1 MEVKFVTEI
10 VKVSK
15 FYFLAEI
22 EYDFLVFLYVYNKV
36 MNALK
41 QEITDRV
48 G

>member
-1 MEVKFVTEI
+1 VKFVTEI

-15 FYFLAEI
+15 FYLLAEI

-36 MNALK
+36 MKAK
-41 QEITDRV
+41 KHEVIDTV